1 MKRSDT
7 NWNINQIIETF
18 FEKDINPA
26 CWLGTQICDAACAN
40 ARVNVAE
47 YEAAVLSPCAD
58 TWILMAS
65 HSVRVLP
72 VEAMSADRSF
82 VRVLEM
88 LEARKKNYSAV
99 IDSRNILTRTGPK
112 TAFVD
117 SRVIPVIGSTK
128 EIERALLRLGKVHKA
143 CRHWHE
149 RHAEDAKRSR

>member
-1 MKRSDT
+1 MKHSDT
-7 NWNINQIIETF
+7 NWTINQIIETF
-18 FEKDINPA
+18 FENDINPA

-58 TWILMAS
+58 TWILLTS
-65 HSVRVLP
+65 TTVRVLP

-82 VRVLEM
+82 VRVIEM
-88 LEARKKNYSAV
+88 LEARRKDYSAV
-99 IDSRNILTRTGPK
+99 IDTRNILTRTGPK

-117 SRVIPVIGSTK
+117 SKVIPVIGSTK
-128 EIERALLRLGKVHKA
+128 EIECALLSLGKVHKA

-149 RHAEDAKRSR
+149 RHPEDVKRFR